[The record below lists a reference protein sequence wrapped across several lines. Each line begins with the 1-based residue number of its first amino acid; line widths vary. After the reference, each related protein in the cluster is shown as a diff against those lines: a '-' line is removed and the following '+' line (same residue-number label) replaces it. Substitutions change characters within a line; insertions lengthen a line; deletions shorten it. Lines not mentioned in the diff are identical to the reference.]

1 MRWRGACCALV
12 AVLALNLI
20 VGTPHTVNAA
30 TPTSVLVLRVG
41 GLEIADS
48 SGGPLTCNGGSCFLT
63 TEVGALASLTATPQP
78 GWTFVGWDSALC
90 SGSGACEFTVPAPDP
105 FGLGS
110 NVIRAIAAPDSTA
123 ADVTLSELQLPAQ
136 VQGSKLKV
144 YDLSTDGRFLLYA
157 VDGTQV
163 RWHDLV
169 TAEDVHVGDD
179 QYNAVAMSAD
189 GGTVVWTDNNR
200 VMLWDSLNRLPTQL
214 SAEGTRPSLS
224 ADGRFV
230 AWWWSSVV
238 TVLDRNSGTTTSF
251 ASSWLPVVA
260 PDGSSVA
267 IPTFSG
273 FELYD
278 PLTGQLQR
286 SYATSYMFG
295 VLRISAN
302 SAYAYG
308 LINNAPASELGF
320 ARVDLASG
328 EVLKV
333 PHSWDPYGC
342 SGYRFGNTAL
352 DDGSAYFTTWGNG
365 DDTGLGPTSTA
376 TFDFYGMYRADFS
389 LGVATASSITGAE
402 LPFATPS
409 NDCPSV
415 VATPDGSKVVF
426 ATERLLP
433 TTPQPPA
440 PPPSLPATQAL
451 GSFVRAAAVP
461 TGGSRIVV
469 AATGTNGGCNCTPPA
484 APAAP
489 TGSGS
494 GTQVT
499 VNWVAP
505 SVTNGAPVDQ
515 FEVQYSTNAST
526 GFAAAGAGTCS
537 ATLTGSAVSCTITG
551 LTPGTSYFTRVR
563 ARNAGGWSAWSA
575 SSAAITV
582 PAPPPTV
589 RPTAPGR
596 PVVTVLDGALS
607 ITWTAPTTGA
617 PISDYVV
624 QRATRSLGPYTAVTA
639 GTCATHP
646 LTATTCTV
654 TGLTNGTG
662 YYFRV
667 VASNAAG
674 TGPVSLRS
682 VKTKA
687 AASPSAVVGP
697 TCTRVITRTLLGAA
711 WVAWGSAASNG
722 SIVTRYEYSFKRSN
736 VATWGGWTSNLT
748 RRTLWLTGLTKGAGY
763 DVRVRAVNALGTG
776 PTSSCSVTP

>member
-1 MRWRGACCALV
+1 LV
-12 AVLALNLI
+12 VMLALNLI
-20 VGTPHTVNAA
+20 GSTPHTVNAA
-30 TPTSVLVLRVG
+30 VTLPVLVQRVG

-48 SGGPLTCNGGSCFLT
+48 SGGPLTCNGGTCYLT
-63 TEVGALASLTATPQP
+63 TEVGALNSLTATPQP
-78 GWTFVGWDSALC
+78 GWSFVGWQSTLC
-90 SGSGACEFTVPAPDP
+90 TGSGACEFTVLAPSP
-105 FGLGS
+105 PLYGS
-110 NVIRAIAAPDSTA
+110 NVIRAIAAPDSSA
-123 ADVTLSELQLPAQ
+123 ADVTLSELQLPAPI
-136 VQGSKLKV
+136 QGAKLKV

-200 VMLWDSLNRLPTQL
+200 VMLWDSLNRVPTQL
-214 SAEGTRPSLS
+214 SAGTRPSLS

-286 SYATSYMFG
+286 SFDTSYMFG
-295 VLRISAN
+295 VTRISAN

-308 LINNAPASELGF
+308 VMNAAPASELGF
-320 ARVDLASG
+320 ARVDLVSG

-342 SGYRFGNTAL
+342 SGYRFSNTAL

-365 DDTGLGPTSTA
+365 DDTGLGPTSTS

-389 LGVATASSITGAE
+389 LGSATASSITGAE

-415 VATPDGSKVVF
+415 VATPDGSKVIF

-433 TTPQPPA
+433 TNPHPP
-440 PPPSLPATQAL
+440 
-451 GSFVRAAAVP
+451 FV
-461 TGGSRIVV
+461 VV
-469 AATGTNGGCNCTPPA
+469 ATTATNGGCNCTPPA

-489 TGSGS
+489 TGFGS

-499 VNWVAP
+499 VNWATP
-505 SVTNGAPVDQ
+505 SVTNGAPVDR
-515 FEVQYSTNAST
+515 FEVQYSTSAST
-526 GFAAAGAGTCS
+526 GFAAAAAGTCS

-551 LTPGTSYFTRVR
+551 LTRGTSYFARVR

-575 SSAAITV
+575 VSAAIAV
-582 PAPPPTV
+582 PPPPATV

-607 ITWTAPTTGA
+607 ITWTAPTTGT
-617 PISDYVV
+617 PIADYVV
-624 QRATRSLGPYTAVTA
+624 QRATASAGPYTAVTA

-654 TGLTNGTG
+654 AGLTNGTG
-662 YYFRV
+662 YYFKV
-667 VASNAAG
+667 VASNAVG
-674 TGPVSLRS
+674 TGQASLAS

-687 AASPSAVVGP
+687 AASPGAVVGP
-697 TCTRVITRTLLGAA
+697 TCTKVTTRTVLGKAK
-711 WVAWGSAASNG
+711 VAWGAAASNG
-722 SIVTRYEYSFKRSN
+722 STVSRYEYSFKRSN
-736 VATWGGWTSNLT
+736 TATWGAWTSNMT
-748 RRTLWLTGLTKGAGY
+748 RRTLSLTGLIKGAGY
-763 DVRVRAVNALGTG
+763 DVRVRAVNVLGTG